1 MARIWQSSLGMTQS
15 IDLRSVA
22 LLVGLSCSACNC
34 EPNTIEPSTNT
45 VDPSTH
51 EPYQPKMPK
60 ATANPMTASDSVPE
74 PPNDSDEADP
84 TVGPP

>member
-1 MARIWQSSLGMTQS
+1 MKRSTHLQ
-15 IDLRSVA
+15 SVA
-22 LLVGLSCSACNC
+22 LVIGLSCGACNC
-34 EPNTIEPSTNT
+34 EPNTLEPSTNT

-60 ATANPMTASDSVPE
+60 ATANPMTATDSVPE
-74 PPNDSDEADP
+74 PPDDNDEADP